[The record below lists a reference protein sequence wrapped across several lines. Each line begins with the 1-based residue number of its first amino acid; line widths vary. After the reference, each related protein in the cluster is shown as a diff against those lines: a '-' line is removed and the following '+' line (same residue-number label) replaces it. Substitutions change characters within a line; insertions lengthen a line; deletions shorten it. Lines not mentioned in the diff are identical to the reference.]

1 MCYKEAHFSNDF
13 LHFVRANVFLR
24 PLFCASF
31 CEKKAVPK
39 TWASFVAMDLL
50 WRQCFLILRLRK
62 SQPFGPLF
70 VVISQKR
77 VLPKNWAPCMKRSE
91 RELTSLPFLNLIG
104 CLLLPRWAYFQKIIS
119 FSKKW
124 SNFWTFRNNYEKSS
138 LSRITCKWSLLS
150 VTMSSL

>member
-31 CEKKAVPK
+31 CEKKALPK
-39 TWASFVAMDLL
+39 TWASFFAMDLL
-50 WRQCFLILRLRK
+50 WRQCFLIFRLRK

-77 VLPKNWAPCMKRSE
+77 VLPKNWASCMKRSE

-104 CLLLPRWAYFQKIIS
+104 CSLLPRWTYFQKKS
-119 FSKKW
+119 YFFSEKMVQFLDVQKQLW
-124 SNFWTFRNNYEKSS
+124 EVLTFKNN
-138 LSRITCKWSLLS
+138 L
-150 VTMSSL
+150 